1 MAGRV
6 PAIHAAPPGSDEGTA
21 VDARDKP
28 GHDGGKG
35 GGSTFSEHRL
45 EKEAPVA
52 RQISI
57 PCMLM
62 RGGTSKGAYFLASD
76 LPSDPAARDAALLAA
91 MGSPDPRQVDGM
103 GGAHP
108 LTSKVAL
115 VSRSTLEGCDID
127 FLFCQVVVDKPVVD
141 TTPNCGNILSGV
153 GPFAIERGLV
163 TPTGPVTRVRVRT
176 VNTGTIAELSVQT
189 PDGVVE
195 YEGDARIDGAPG
207 TSAPIPIDFLDAAGS
222 VCGALL
228 PTGHA
233 VDRVAGVDVTL
244 IDNGMPCVILA
255 AADVGRTGYES
266 RDALDTDIELKAR
279 LEQIRRAA
287 GPLMNLGDVTSKVV
301 PKMILVAPPAKGG
314 HLSTRSFIPHEC
326 HASIGV
332 FAAVTVA
339 TAATLPGSP
348 AHAVAVLPEG
358 REKTLS
364 VEHPTGE
371 FTVRI
376 ELGGTPDNPVVERA
390 GLLRTARALFDG
402 RVLIPAAIM
411 AAPSVGVAAE

>member
-1 MAGRV
+1 M
-6 PAIHAAPPGSDEGTA
+6 
-21 VDARDKP
+21 
-28 GHDGGKG
+28 
-35 GGSTFSEHRL
+35 
-45 EKEAPVA
+45 A
-52 RQISI
+52 RQVSI

-76 LPSDPAARDAALLAA
+76 LPSEPAARDAALLAA
-91 MGSPDPRQVDGM
+91 MGSPDPRQVDGV

-127 FLFCQVVVDKPVVD
+127 FLFCQVVVDKPMVD
-141 TTPNCGNILSGV
+141 TTPNCGNILAGV
-153 GPFAIERGLV
+153 APFAIERGLV
-163 TPTGPVTRVRVRT
+163 KAQGAETRVKVRT
-176 VNTGTIAELSVQT
+176 INTGTIAELTVQT
-189 PDGVVE
+189 PDGAVE
-195 YEGDARIDGAPG
+195 YDGDARIDGVPG

-222 VCGALL
+222 VCGSLL
-228 PTGHA
+228 PTGNV
-233 VDRVAGVDVTL
+233 VDQVAGVDVTL
-244 IDNGMPCVILA
+244 IDNGMPCVVLA
-255 AADVGRTGYES
+255 AASVGRTGYES
-266 RDALDTDIELKAR
+266 RDALDKDTELKAR
-279 LEQIRRAA
+279 LEEIRLAA

-301 PKMILVAPPAKGG
+301 PKMILVSAPAKGG

-348 AHAVAVLPEG
+348 ANKVAVLPEG
-358 REKTLS
+358 AVKTLS

-376 ELGGTPDNPVVERA
+376 ELGGTAEKPVVERA

-402 RVLIPAAIM
+402 RVLIPAKAM
-411 AAPSVGVAAE
+411 TASARPLAAE